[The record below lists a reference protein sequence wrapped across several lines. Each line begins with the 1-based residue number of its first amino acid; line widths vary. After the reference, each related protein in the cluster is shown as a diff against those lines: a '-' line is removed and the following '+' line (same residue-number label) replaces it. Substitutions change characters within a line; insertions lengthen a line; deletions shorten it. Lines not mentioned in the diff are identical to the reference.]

1 MNDGALT
8 FAKQPLRVSPKE
20 NGSKLL
26 GLKWNKVKD
35 SLQVDF
41 PSTPAVLTKR
51 GILAYLAKVYDPL
64 GLLSPMLLQGKIL
77 YREVCEAKVRWDGI
91 IPDDLSKRWPKL
103 ESALPRYF
111 SFPRSIPT
119 YREPIQEVQLHSFV
133 DASKTGLCAVVY
145 AAVQQESGKSDRK
158 ITTCED

>member
-8 FAKQPLRVSPKE
+8 FAKQQLRVSPKE

-26 GLKWNKVKD
+26 GLKWNKVED

-64 GLLSPMLLQGKIL
+64 GLLSPMLLRGRFYIEKSVKPKFDGTELFQTILANAGRNGKVH
-77 YREVCEAKVRWDGI
+77 YRDIYRFHVASQPIESRSKKCNCIPSAMPVR
-91 IPDDLSKRWPKL
+91 R
-103 ESALPRYF
+103 
-111 SFPRSIPT
+111 
-119 YREPIQEVQLHSFV
+119 
-133 DASKTGLCAVVY
+133 VY
-145 AAVQQESGKSDRK
+145 TQ
-158 ITTCED
+158 